1 MTASELRI
9 GNWVKNNY
17 DIGNN
22 LSCDTQVDIDILCDI
37 AHGYTFDFEP
47 IELSP
52 DWLERLGFVK
62 VSDKVHDKYRIKP
75 GNAIYEF
82 SIREK
87 YGIENGN
94 CGIMGVAYDEQ
105 DIENGDG
112 TTYHQGQEWNGFA
125 WHIKYLHQLQNLYH
139 ALTGEE
145 LITGEKEGEV

>member
-52 DWLERLGFVK
+52 DWLERLGFKQLPHYTVGGNWLIPLGRDRVLSVACVGTPNEMIFITEEEPPEVK
-62 VSDKVHDKYRIKP
+62 QIIVARNFDYDGKTYVHHL
-75 GNAIYEF
+75 
-82 SIREK
+82 
-87 YGIENGN
+87 
-94 CGIMGVAYDEQ
+94 M
-105 DIENGDG
+105 
-112 TTYHQGQEWNGFA
+112 
-125 WHIKYLHQLQNLYH
+125 NLYH

-145 LITGEKEGEV
+145 LITGEKEGV